1 MRPDSPDPPAAP
13 LAAIP
18 WYALVW
24 LAIPFALVAAGG
36 AIGGGIGG
44 AAWGL
49 NQTLYRKVGNPVA
62 RYGLTGLVSVGA
74 FGLYLVAAAQIRE
87 WLGF

>member
-1 MRPDSPDPPAAP
+1 MRPDSSGKPALG
-13 LAAIP
+13 LADIP
-18 WYALVW
+18 WYAQVW
-24 LAIPFALVAAGG
+24 LALPFALVTVGG

-49 NQTLYRKVGNPVA
+49 NQTLYRKLAHPLA
-62 RYGLTGLVSVGA
+62 RYGLTGLVSLGA
-74 FGLYLVAAAQIRE
+74 FGLYLVAAAQVRE